1 MSINAEIQQLLT
13 AIDPPVFRLVDGAA
27 AYAALSGEPK
37 AMPAAYVITE
47 QEVSG
52 ENERMTGAVLQRTEA
67 DIAVVIVTRNVAD
80 NSGGAAAADIE
91 TLKEKVRRKLV
102 GYVPTSS
109 QDGEPVTHI
118 EGKLLRMKSGVV
130 WQRELFGAAY
140 YQEEQA

>member
-1 MSINAEIQQLLT
+1 
-13 AIDPPVFRLVDGAA
+13 
-27 AYAALSGEPK
+27 
-37 AMPAAYVITE
+37 
-47 QEVSG
+47 
-52 ENERMTGAVLQRTEA
+52 MTGAVLQRTEA

>member
-13 AIDPPVFRLVDGAA
+13 EIDPPVFRLVDGAA

-52 ENERMTGAVLQRTEA
+52 ENERMTGAVLQRTEV

-80 NSGGAAAADIE
+80 NSGGAAAA
-91 TLKEKVRRKLV
+91 
-102 GYVPTSS
+102 
-109 QDGEPVTHI
+109 
-118 EGKLLRMKSGVV
+118 
-130 WQRELFGAAY
+130 
-140 YQEEQA
+140 